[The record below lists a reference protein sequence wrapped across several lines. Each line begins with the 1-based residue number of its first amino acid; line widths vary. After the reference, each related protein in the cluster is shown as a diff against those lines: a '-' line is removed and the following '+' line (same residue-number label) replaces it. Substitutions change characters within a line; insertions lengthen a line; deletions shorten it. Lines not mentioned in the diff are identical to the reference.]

1 MVGLPSRR
9 RAGWSRYVSSALR
22 AVPQP
27 VPADPE
33 PQRFPV
39 PRWTRTR
46 ARADDITA
54 APAPLRELR
63 LLPTAGAAWVAAFL
77 AVRCPPGTGWALA
90 GSAALMAVLGLV
102 LAGAAGKGPTRN
114 RRRIAAVARGTAV
127 PLAAAALVC
136 AGAAGT
142 LAERTRGPMAAL
154 VSEGAAVSAEFRA
167 VSDARPGAPDQFT
180 GQPRYLVDAVAESAT
195 AGGDRFASSATIL
208 VVGGKDYSGIRWGD
222 RFSSAGGLQRL
233 PPGNRNLALMRAAA
247 APDIEPAGGWYA
259 GTTGLRA
266 GFVQAAQN
274 HGASVDGLLPG
285 MVLGDRSSL
294 APELAQAMKDT
305 GLTHLTAV
313 SGANCSYLL
322 AFIFLLARA
331 ARLPRAAAV
340 LLSLTGLAAFVLLV
354 RPDPSVL
361 RAAVMGGLGTLA
373 VLSGR
378 GRLPVALLL
387 LSITVLLGIDPWL
400 CTSYA
405 FILSV
410 CATLGLVVLGP
421 HLVRVLSRWLPV
433 WFAAAL
439 AVPVA
444 AQLFCAPVLVLLQP
458 QLPVYSVPANL
469 AVAPVVPGVTIA
481 GMLAV
486 AAVGTLPVLAA
497 APLMVAA
504 AGAKW
509 VAGTARFVQ
518 AVPGALL
525 PWPEG
530 GTGAFL
536 MAGSTAAAVTAVL
549 YLSRRGLPREVPVGR
564 GARPGTRPALP
575 VAAGRRSVR
584 IRPGYAVWA
593 AVLLLV
599 PGGAV
604 LTGRSLDAER
614 GTPLRDWVVAACD
627 VGQGDGLAIRAGPDS
642 AVVID
647 AGGEPAAMDHCLDT
661 LAVRSVDLFVITHA
675 HLDHYGGTAG
685 VLSGRTVREVGYST
699 SGPELPEELT
709 GVLAGS
715 AAPQVRLTQ
724 GMAGTSGN
732 VHWEVLWPPAAM
744 QSASAGE
751 EDENNASA
759 VLLVSVDAGG
769 SARPLRILL
778 TGDAETEAAAATLAA
793 HPGLRSGVDVLKVAH
808 HGARNGGDGWLRAV
822 HPVLALISVGEDNDY
837 GHPAPQIVAGLESAG
852 TEVARTDRLGTILV
866 TRHGQTLTVNGLP
879 P

>member
-1 MVGLPSRR
+1 M
-9 RAGWSRYVSSALR
+9 AG
-22 AVPQP
+22 
-27 VPADPE
+27 
-33 PQRFPV
+33 
-39 PRWTRTR
+39 
-46 ARADDITA
+46 
-54 APAPLRELR
+54 
-63 LLPTAGAAWVAAFL
+63 GAAV
-77 AVRCPPGTGWALA
+77 V
-90 GSAALMAVLGLV
+90 AVLGLA
-102 LAGAAGKGPTRN
+102 LAGVAGKGPARN
-114 RRRIAAVARGTAV
+114 RRRLAAAARGTAV

-136 AGAAGT
+136 AAAAGT

-154 VSEGAAVSAEFRA
+154 VSEEAAVTAEFRA
-167 VSDARPGAPDQFT
+167 VSDARPGAPDNFT

-195 AGGDRFASSATIL
+195 ADGKRFASSATIL
-208 VVGGKDYSGIRWGD
+208 VVGGKDYAGIRWGD
-222 RFSSAGGLQRL
+222 RFSSAGGLHQL
-233 PPGNRNLALMRAAA
+233 PPGDRNLALMRAAA

-259 GTTGLRA
+259 GTAGLRT
-266 GFVQAAQN
+266 GFVQAARN

-285 MVLGDRSSL
+285 MVLGDRSNL
-294 APELAQAMKDT
+294 DPELAQAMKDT

-322 AFIFLLARA
+322 AFIFLAARA
-331 ARLPRAAAV
+331 ARAPRAAAV
-340 LLSLTGLAAFVLLV
+340 LLALGGLAAFVLLV

-421 HLVRVLSRWLPV
+421 HLVRVLSRWLPR
-433 WFAAAL
+433 WFAAGL

-444 AQLFCAPVLVLLQP
+444 AQLFCGPVLVLLQP

-509 VAGTARFVQ
+509 VAGTARFIQ

-536 MAGSTAAAVTAVL
+536 MAAGTTVAVTALV
-549 YLSRRGLPREVPVGR
+549 YLSRRGLPSGVPR
-564 GARPGTRPALP
+564 TARTGTRPASP
-575 VAAGRRSVR
+575 VVAGRRSLR
-584 IRPGYAVWA
+584 IRPGLA
-593 AVLLLV
+593 AGAALLLVV

-604 LTGRSLDAER
+604 LAGRSLFGER

-647 AGGEPAAMDHCLDT
+647 AGGEPAAMDRCLDT
-661 LAVRSVDLFVITHA
+661 LAVRSVDLLVITHA

-699 SGPELPEELT
+699 AGPELPEELT
-709 GVLAGS
+709 EALAGS
-715 AAPQVRLTQ
+715 AAPRVRLAQ
-724 GMAGTSGN
+724 GMAGRSGN
-732 VHWEVLWPPAAM
+732 VQWEVLWPPAAM
-744 QSASAGE
+744 PSAPAGE

-759 VLLVSVDAGG
+759 VLLVSVDTG
-769 SARPLRILL
+769 SPDRPLRILL

-808 HGARNGGDGWLRAV
+808 HGARNGGDGWLRTV
-822 HPVLALISVGEDNDY
+822 HPVLALISVGEDNEY

-866 TRHGQTLTVNGLP
+866 TRRGQTLTVNGLP